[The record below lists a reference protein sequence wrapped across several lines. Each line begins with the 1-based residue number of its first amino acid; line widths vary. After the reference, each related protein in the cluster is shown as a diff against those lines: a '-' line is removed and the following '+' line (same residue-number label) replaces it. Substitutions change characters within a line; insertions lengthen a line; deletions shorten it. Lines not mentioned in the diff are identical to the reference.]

1 MNSLIKRFLI
11 GFTCVFFF
19 PHYSIRFST
28 MRMASVHFQ
37 YFFTCLRP
45 FFFNSQHRT
54 LFFPFLQ
61 FLFRS
66 FFFFYSALRRLARP
80 NNVKNQF
87 SARKQRMAVSNHSR
101 EDGPKVFIS
110 QPLVVLQLVDYV
122 SFERKHIQ
130 NIGHQAPLMFG
141 TYLRPKITSFFWA
154 SKMIAVL

>member
-1 MNSLIKRFLI
+1 MRFLTR
-11 GFTCVFFF
+11 FTRVFS
-19 PHYSIRFST
+19 HYSIRFSN
-28 MRMASVHFQ
+28 MRVHFQ

-66 FFFFYSALRRLARP
+66 FFFYSALRRLARP

-110 QPLVVLQLVDYV
+110 QPLVVLQLVEYV